1 MSTDIK
7 YIMIVCLFLWDI
19 IAYIIDSFTGN
30 DERDLNL
37 FAGILATIGTSAVI
51 LILF

>member
-19 IAYIIDSFTGN
+19 IAYIIDSFTGD

-37 FAGILATIGTSAVI
+37 FAGIVSSICISAVI